1 METNAR
7 QYAIDDQLNGI
18 GESIQMQA
26 EQVKAFNKKLAH
38 NKADTQII
46 MSHNKDEVSKELG
59 HFKAGMQELE
69 GLVTRRSLA
78 ALAADNT
85 AGPDSLFNSQHHSTL
100 PDDVFHLGSFGEES
114 KLDVQYRNGNP
125 RV

>member
-59 HFKAGMQELE
+59 HVKVGMQELE

-78 ALAADNT
+78 ALAADST
-85 AGPDSLFNSQHHSTL
+85 PGPVSVFDSQRHSMLL
-100 PDDVFHLGSFGEES
+100 PDDGFGSFGEDS
-114 KLDVQYRNGNP
+114 KRSLQYRKESS